1 MVQPDPILALANIV
15 AELARLKRA
24 FALVGGLGVS
34 VRGEVRFTRDV
45 DLALR
50 VRDDADAEH
59 LAREL
64 GARGYAVVALVEHD
78 EAKRL
83 ATLRLRSPSEVTVDL
98 LMASSGI
105 EPEIVARATAVA
117 IEGVGEVPVAQP
129 EELLAMKVLSMDDR
143 RLQDRIDAVT
153 LLEVNREIDL
163 QRVRTNLRLIEER
176 GFHRKQDLA
185 AKLQSL
191 LDRRENATP
200 PPREA

>member
-1 MVQPDPILALANIV
+1 MGQPDPILALAQIV
-15 AELARLKRA
+15 AELARLERS

-50 VRDDADAEH
+50 VRDDVDAED

-64 GARGYAVVALVEHD
+64 SARGYAVVALVEHD

-83 ATLRLRSPSEVTVDL
+83 ATLRLRSPSGVTVDL

-105 EPEIVARATAVA
+105 EPEIVARATTVA
-117 IEGVGEVPVAQP
+117 IEGVGDVPVAQP
-129 EELLAMKVLSMDDR
+129 EELLAMKVLSMDER
-143 RLQDRIDAVT
+143 RLQDRIDAVM

-163 QRVRTNLRLIEER
+163 ARVRMNLRLIEER

-185 AKLQSL
+185 AKLQSV
-191 LDRRENATP
+191 LDRRGES
-200 PPREA
+200 

>member
-1 MVQPDPILALANIV
+1 MGQPDPILALAHIV

-64 GARGYAVVALVEHD
+64 GARGYTVVALVEHD
-78 EAKRL
+78 DAKRL

-105 EPEIVARATAVA
+105 EAEIVARASAVA
-117 IEGVGEVPVAQP
+117 IEGVGDVPVAQP

-153 LLEVNREIDL
+153 LLEVNREMDL
-163 QRVRTNLRLIEER
+163 QRVRANLRLIEER

-185 AKLQSL
+185 AKLQTL
-191 LDRRENATP
+191 LDGRGESDSAS
-200 PPREA
+200 